1 MFDRSLES
9 MKTSK
14 TGGDIEREKAEFEVL
29 QVLNG
34 AAVSMNDCVLP
45 YVYSFDIKNTEIF
58 ITIFTCFTCRKRTVK
73 KIADLKRN
81 SSLGKKI

>member
-9 MKTSK
+9 MKASK

-34 AAVSMNDCVLP
+34 AAVSMNDCVRP
-45 YVYSFDIKNTEIF
+45 YVYSFDIKNTDLHNIF
-58 ITIFTCFTCRKRTVK
+58 LNVFFFLFSHIFH
-73 KIADLKRN
+73 L
-81 SSLGKKI
+81 